1 VHWFDIGMMI
11 ALLLSGVWGYL
22 RGLVRAI
29 LSLIGL
35 AAASVLA
42 VRGYPD
48 VAELFTPLIA
58 TLWVR
63 QAVGFAL
70 IFLAVVA
77 VAMVCGI
84 LLRFAL
90 RAAGLSLMDRLLG
103 GLFGL
108 AKVILV
114 ASILLMMA
122 TRFFPSVRAQLEADS
137 VLAPFLFRNA
147 EFLAAFLKSMTLS
160 SSNCS
165 GRYANPL
172 GNPEALGLVCHT
184 SLSRQVLPEGLA
196 HLLIRLDQALH
207 TCGCFLLHEILH
219 AHQDYTSRQGIDVGN
234 VRDWMSGRILL
245 EASNDSRHGSIA
257 IHLAEE
263 IVVAQTN
270 IVTLLGLV
278 PADFLDDIFHVDRG
292 RLLGVLFQEILNG
305 TKITGKIFPII
316 QLILGDLRTD
326 FEGNAIA
333 IEARRANLIRDTV
346 NIETIFFFRLV
357 LGFEGVDAR
366 GQPLRGELMKKL
378 LSEV

>member
-48 VAELFTPLIA
+48 VAELLTPLIA

-63 QAVGFAL
+63 QAIGFAL

-114 ASILLMMA
+114 ASVLLMMGD
-122 TRFFPSVRAQLEADS
+122 RFFPSVRTQLEANPPS
-137 VLAPFLFRNA
+137 VLAPLLFRNA
-147 EFLAAFLKSMTLS
+147 EFLKAFLE
-160 SSNCS
+160 NQD
-165 GRYANPL
+165 
-172 GNPEALGLVCHT
+172 ALVQQLQ
-184 SLSRQVLPEGLA
+184 RQV
-196 HLLIRLDQALH
+196 R
-207 TCGCFLLHEILH
+207 
-219 AHQDYTSRQGIDVGN
+219 
-234 VRDWMSGRILL
+234 
-245 EASNDSRHGSIA
+245 
-257 IHLAEE
+257 
-263 IVVAQTN
+263 
-270 IVTLLGLV
+270 
-278 PADFLDDIFHVDRG
+278 
-292 RLLGVLFQEILNG
+292 
-305 TKITGKIFPII
+305 
-316 QLILGDLRTD
+316 
-326 FEGNAIA
+326 
-333 IEARRANLIRDTV
+333 
-346 NIETIFFFRLV
+346 
-357 LGFEGVDAR
+357 
-366 GQPLRGELMKKL
+366 
-378 LSEV
+378 